1 MIMNNM
7 EKRERPVKQA
17 TLCVIV
23 DRAKNAILLGM
34 KKRGFGVGKY
44 NGFGGKVMPG
54 EAYEQAMIR
63 ELREE
68 SGLDYDITALEEVGE
83 FDFYFPHKPEFN
95 QTVHTYL
102 IEKIAGNPRDSEEM
116 AFKWFPVPEIP
127 YSEMWDDDKHW
138 LPLVLMGQKLYASF
152 VFKPENN
159 ENVVASK
166 EIKEVPG
173 F

>member
-1 MIMNNM
+1 M
-7 EKRERPVKQA
+7 EKREKPITQA

-23 DRAKNAILLGM
+23 DKEKNSILLGM

-54 EAYEQAMIR
+54 ETYEQAALR
-63 ELREE
+63 ELQQE
-68 SGLDYDITALEEVGE
+68 SGLDYDISELEKVGE

-102 IEKIAGNPRDSEEM
+102 IEKIRGNPQESEEM
-116 AFKWFPVPEIP
+116 TVKWFPVSNIP

-138 LPLVLMGQKLYASF
+138 LPIVLAGKKISASF
-152 VFKPENN
+152 IFRPENN

-166 EIKEVPG
+166 EIKEVFG